1 MRSGCQKDHHHKDIK
16 PGRSGSVGFVLSLNQ
31 KVAGLIPDQG
41 AYLDCGFD
49 ARLGSIGQTT
59 DCVSFSHQWGFVSPH
74 SSFSK
79 SNGKYIY
86 TRVRIKK
93 HTLRPLTC
101 WQRGKAYSLDN
112 GIPYEQ
118 GQWSGSW

>member
-93 HTLRPLTC
+93 THI
-101 WQRGKAYSLDN
+101 KATDMLAKGESL
-112 GIPYEQ
+112 Q
-118 GQWSGSW
+118 S